1 MVCLNKLL
9 SLWEILDII
18 KYIIIYKKFLEIN
31 KNRGLGVTS
40 FILVLIV
47 RI

>member
-18 KYIIIYKKFLEIN
+18 KIYYYILKFLEIN